1 MREKQAAS
9 LETLNGLLA
18 ERERY
23 EQWLAALENRRAS
36 TSDAV
41 YQKVRGDYE
50 TRLREVSERI
60 ASRADEL
67 RSSIDSLGEK
77 LRELAQQETFQR
89 EAAQEAELRAA
100 VGEYSED
107 EWTRIKQESEKEL
120 GRIAKDRTT
129 SETRLAELNR
139 IVAIS
144 AGQAPAPA
152 PVSAPSAPVQAP
164 PRSPASAPAAASAP
178 KRNPASGWPQ
188 RDGDPVVTTPA
199 APSNSSSDG
208 KGSPFDDFAGLAT
221 PKGSADGV
229 TQKSPAPAPP
239 ASLPTKSRR
248 GGLPE
253 MRTEQQKTL
262 KCPECGA
269 ANYPTSGT
277 ANAVAGSWLRCRER
291 STATEHDQTVAERWS
306 LVACGKNVLQ
316 AGYKL
321 PFRPSHT
328 PLATTPLATVW

>member
-1 MREKQAAS
+1 MKEKQAAS

-23 EQWLAALENRRAS
+23 EQWLGALESRRAS

-41 YQKVRGDYE
+41 YQKVRADYE
-50 TRLREVSERI
+50 TRLREVSERV

-67 RSSIDSLGEK
+67 RASIDSLGEK

-120 GRIAKDRTT
+120 ARIAKDRTT

-152 PVSAPSAPVQAP
+152 PASPVAVSQPAPRTPSSP
-164 PRSPASAPAAASAP
+164 PAPAPAP

-188 RDGDPVVTTPA
+188 RDGDPAVTTSGSSNDGA
-199 APSNSSSDG
+199 A
-208 KGSPFDDFAGLAT
+208 SPFEDFAGLAT
-221 PKGSADGV
+221 PKASSDG
-229 TQKSPAPAPP
+229 TTTKSPPPAPP
-239 ASLPTKSRR
+239 ASLPQKSRR

-253 MRTEQQKTL
+253 TRTEQQKTL

-269 ANYPTSGT
+269 ANYPTE
-277 ANAVAGSWLRCRER
+277 WYCERCGGE
-291 STATEHDQTVAERWS
+291 
-306 LVACGKNVLQ
+306 
-316 AGYKL
+316 
-321 PFRPSHT
+321 
-328 PLATTPLATVW
+328 LATL